1 MRLHWARGLDFVE
14 TQVGM
19 RAREWLGL
27 DESGTPV
34 ARVIHLEG
42 PRVTERGLAKAVALD
57 DDARLVR
64 LLPAPPEGGDWL
76 AVVGGRV
83 VGRAAAPLAAARRA
97 EAAL

>member
-1 MRLHWARGLDFVE
+1 MRLHWARGRDFVE

-42 PRVTERGLAKAVALD
+42 PRPTERGLTNAVALD
-57 DDARLVR
+57 EEAKLVR
-64 LLPAPPEGGDWL
+64 LLPSPAQGGDWL
-76 AVVGGRV
+76 ALVGGRV